1 MLKRTQRRCKI
12 CREKFTPAFENHRWC
27 CPEHG
32 AEFAMQELEK
42 KRDKQAQAKANEN
55 ASEKTGLEGLDQ
67 NNPAPGIEK
76 ADKK

>member
-1 MLKRTQRRCKI
+1 MLKRAQRRCKI

-42 KRDKQAQAKANEN
+42 KRKKQAQEKEKKERAAWPSAK
-55 ASEKTGLEGLDQ
+55 Q
-67 NNPAPGIEK
+67 R
-76 ADKK
+76 

>member
-1 MLKRTQRRCKI
+1 MLKRAQRRCKI

-42 KRDKQAQAKANEN
+42 KREKQAQEKRRKSAQLAQ
-55 ASEKTGLEGLDQ
+55 AQSSSETSPTLGIYD
-67 NNPAPGIEK
+67 PARR
-76 ADKK
+76 

>member
-12 CREKFTPAFENHRWC
+12 CRAKFTPAFENHRWC

-42 KRDKQAQAKANEN
+42 KRDKQAQAKA
-55 ASEKTGLEGLDQ
+55 
-67 NNPAPGIEK
+67 
-76 ADKK
+76 KKEARSLAEAQSSGETSPTLGGYDSACR